1 MIARAFG
8 IASYAI
14 REGWKCGNRTRLKIR
29 RRTSA
34 SATMNIQSVY
44 QEIVAVLESP
54 LKTQVALLMA
64 IVVPVLIL
72 VLGSHAT

>member
-1 MIARAFG
+1 
-8 IASYAI
+8 
-14 REGWKCGNRTRLKIR
+14 
-29 RRTSA
+29 
-34 SATMNIQSVY
+34 MNIQSVY